1 VRGDR
6 KHQGTPVSCAH
17 PSKRQG
23 RMYAAL
29 VFLLVFT
36 GGFSVMSIELLAGRV
51 LAPYFGGS
59 IYVWGSVITIFMLAL
74 SIGYLIG
81 GRLSLA
87 KPSLTRLGAIFLVCA
102 ASVVPLLFGAG
113 PFMDWVFVRFDDPRY
128 GSLVSASALFFV
140 PTLLMGIISPYAVR
154 LLVEDKDSS
163 GQVAGLLYFVSTAG
177 SALGVLLTSFYL
189 VLWFEVTQ
197 ILTALTCAL
206 ATCGVVA
213 ILSRVRPIA
222 RA

>member
-1 VRGDR
+1 
-6 KHQGTPVSCAH
+6 
-17 PSKRQG
+17 
-23 RMYAAL
+23 MYSAL

-59 IYVWGSVITIFMLAL
+59 VYVWGSVITIFMLAL

-87 KPSLTRLGAIFLVCA
+87 RPSLTRLGLIFLVCA
-102 ASVVPLLFGAG
+102 ASVVPLLLAAD
-113 PFMDWVFVRFDDPRY
+113 PFMDWVFLRIDDPRY
-128 GSLVSASALFFV
+128 GSLLASSVLFFV
-140 PTLLMGIISPYAVR
+140 PTMLMGIISPYAVR
-154 LLVEDKDSS
+154 LLVEDAHSS

-197 ILTALTCAL
+197 ILIALSLAL
-206 ATCGVVA
+206 AACGVIALVA
-213 ILSRVRPIA
+213 RPA
-222 RA
+222 LRAKATA